1 MCYVLFSWQADSNDN
16 KRKNE
21 MEEKERIELIK
32 SMIRTYYLAEKN
44 AEFVSHEITIQLD
57 KDFEKLMTKEER
69 GLFYDSNTFYG
80 EHWDTVGI

>member
-1 MCYVLFSWQADSNDN
+1 MLNDSNDN

-32 SMIRTYYLAEKN
+32 SMIRTYYLAHKIEN
-44 AEFVSHEITIQLD
+44 SVSEEIMIQID
-57 KDFEKLMTKEER
+57 KDFEKLMTREER